1 MSAYVA
7 HRIISGGTSIFL
19 PDKSTDH
26 NIGMQI
32 LELPLEICFEWMNLL
47 IITSEF
53 INPFA
58 FQSHIFFQHKT
69 LCIFYKQFVCMVYC
83 CSSVVCTYVVL
94 YCCTAFHS
102 IRLLPRQVGVPIF
115 LVHKGSLAELS
126 RYWVQLVYA
135 LLTYTYTACSPYHSN
150 N

>member
-1 MSAYVA
+1 M
-7 HRIISGGTSIFL
+7 F
-19 PDKSTDH
+19 
-26 NIGMQI
+26 
-32 LELPLEICFEWMNLL
+32 WMNESIDHYIRIYKSFCL
-47 IITSEF
+47 SESSF
-53 INPFA
+53 
-58 FQSHIFFQHKT
+58 FFQHKT

-135 LLTYTYTACSPYHSN
+135 LPIHIQHVRHIIPTTNSETTNLNLHQSLNIFLKPSKKFSAFPIS
-150 N
+150 